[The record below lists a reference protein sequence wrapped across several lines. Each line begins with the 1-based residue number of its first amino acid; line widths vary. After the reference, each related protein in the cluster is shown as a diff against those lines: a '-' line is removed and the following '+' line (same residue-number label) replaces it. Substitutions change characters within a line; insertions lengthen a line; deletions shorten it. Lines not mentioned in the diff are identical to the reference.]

1 MSNPS
6 SQPPA
11 GHAADA
17 AADPVAEATS
27 PTGLP
32 PLPDALIDGMLREAR
47 GSGRLRAGSFI
58 ITTFGDVVAP
68 RGGTVSLASLIRFLQ
83 PFGINDSQVRTA
95 VSRLAA
101 DGWLQGQ
108 RRGRNSFYGLTESGA
123 RRFAAATRRI
133 YDAGELEWEGRW
145 QVVIYPDGG
154 PARDALRRELGWAGF
169 GALAPGLFL
178 HPNPPEGAV
187 QAALEVLGLT
197 GRAVVIDG
205 RRGLDA
211 LPETLHLTAE
221 GCWALDGV
229 AEAYAAFAERFA
241 ALAASLAGDGPSQ
254 PPASLPHP
262 AAAGQPAAPRR
273 RPAGPGAAD
282 PRLSPRAAARP
293 AAAQRLPAAGLARPC
308 RAAAGDGHLPR
319 ARPCGGGRHRQPAHR
334 PGRPPARAVHGV
346 PAAVRR
352 PGGVKL
358 RRGRQYVTT
367 PILKI

>member
-1 MSNPS
+1 PRPPPP
-6 SQPPA
+6 PPA
-11 GHAADA
+11 A
-17 AADPVAEATS
+17 
-27 PTGLP
+27 P
-32 PLPDALIDGMLREAR
+32 PDTLPDAQIDVMLQDAR
-47 GSGRLRAGSFI
+47 RSGRLRAGSFI

-108 RRGRNSFYGLTESGA
+108 RRGRNSFYGLTEPGA

-187 QAALEVLGLT
+187 QAALEVLDLT

-205 RRGLDA
+205 RRGQDA
-211 LPETLHLTAE
+211 LPETLHLTAQ

-262 AAAGQPAAPRR
+262 AAALQARVLLIHDYRRALLRDPLLPSDFLPADWPGHAARQRAMAIYRALAPAAE
-273 RPAGPGAAD
+273 AGIDALLTGPDG
-282 PRLSPRAAARP
+282 P
-293 AAAQRLPAAGLARPC
+293 LPAPSAAFRQRFGGLA
-308 RAAAGDGHLPR
+308 G
-319 ARPCGGGRHRQPAHR
+319 
-334 PGRPPARAVHGV
+334 
-346 PAAVRR
+346 
-352 PGGVKL
+352 
-358 RRGRQYVTT
+358 
-367 PILKI
+367 